1 MRPTFTSVSTP
12 GVTAMCRQGTTSP
25 LLDGLERILLA
36 YARMDAAHLPDDN
49 LDEQTANNIAQFYGL
64 SDNV

>member
-1 MRPTFTSVSTP
+1 
-12 GVTAMCRQGTTSP
+12 MCRQGTTSP